1 LAASSQPAFLPLTG
15 RKHLFQ
21 PRTVQQNHDADV
33 RRARRQ
39 PLVPHVRVV
48 WGQRLVGGQPG
59 HPGRQPAR
67 HLPRVPSKDVQAA
80 GAPRQSQNQPRVSP
94 PFVCLHSW
102 RCGGSSSCVLP
113 LADDLQ
119 VVGFVPIPHG
129 AGGEGKRGFA
139 APVQVLQLFRP
150 ESKGKELVSWLAPC
164 RRANSLGEG
173 CLCARSASV
182 VVNTPPL
189 CKSVRVH
196 QG

>member
-1 LAASSQPAFLPLTG
+1 M
-15 RKHLFQ
+15 
-21 PRTVQQNHDADV
+21 
-33 RRARRQ
+33 
-39 PLVPHVRVV
+39 
-48 WGQRLVGGQPG
+48 
-59 HPGRQPAR
+59 
-67 HLPRVPSKDVQAA
+67 
-80 GAPRQSQNQPRVSP
+80 
-94 PFVCLHSW
+94 
-102 RCGGSSSCVLP
+102 LP

-150 ESKGKELVSWLAPC
+150 ESKGKELVSWLAPY

-173 CLCARSASV
+173 CLCVRSASV

>member
-1 LAASSQPAFLPLTG
+1 MAASSQPAFLPLAG

-21 PRTVQQNHDADV
+21 PRTVQQNHDADL
-33 RRARRQ
+33 RRSRRQ
-39 PLVPHVRVV
+39 PLVPHVRMV

-67 HLPRVPSKDVQAA
+67 HLPRVPSKAVQAT
-80 GAPRQSQNQPRVSP
+80 GAPRQSQDQPRVSP
-94 PFVCLHSW
+94 PLVCLLSS
-102 RCGGSSSCVLP
+102 RSRGSSLCVLP

-164 RRANSLGEG
+164 RQTVWAKDACVS
-173 CLCARSASV
+173 
-182 VVNTPPL
+182 
-189 CKSVRVH
+189 RVH
-196 QG
+196 LCW